1 MSDTLQTD
9 VEILK
14 KEMSDMKSIH
24 IRLEKVI
31 EKMSDVSTCINKM
44 LAVHEEKISAQED
57 AVSNT
62 NFIVESRRK
71 EFEEDIKEIHNRITK
86 NNEELLTM
94 ISKQHIERT
103 TAMTTLKSE
112 IMQKVGTLERWRWL
126 MIGGSV
132 VIGFVLHKLMN
143 FQILIN

>member
-14 KEMSDMKSIH
+14 KEMSDVKSIH

-112 IMQKVGTLERWRWL
+112 IMAKVGTLEKWRWL

>member
-86 NNEELLTM
+86 NNE
-94 ISKQHIERT
+94 
-103 TAMTTLKSE
+103 
-112 IMQKVGTLERWRWL
+112 
-126 MIGGSV
+126 
-132 VIGFVLHKLMN
+132 
-143 FQILIN
+143 